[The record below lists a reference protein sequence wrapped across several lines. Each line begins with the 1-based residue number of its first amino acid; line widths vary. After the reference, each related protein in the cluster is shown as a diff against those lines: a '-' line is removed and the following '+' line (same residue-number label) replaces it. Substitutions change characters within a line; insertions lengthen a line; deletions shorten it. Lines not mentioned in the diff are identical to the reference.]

1 MIGVFTHIIFDGLTS
16 RSGYF
21 VQHISLLNF
30 NVDGILGFSMPFY
43 IFLWYSLTILGLMV
57 LLFQMIKSFFTLKEL
72 GYELKISWLRIATI
86 TLLWILLL
94 YIGIDVLE
102 PKGYL
107 RWGILLG
114 GTLFYSV
121 LMISTSYYIQNL
133 ISLQKREKL
142 LNKERFKS

>member
-1 MIGVFTHIIFDGLTS
+1 
-16 RSGYF
+16 
-21 VQHISLLNF
+21 
-30 NVDGILGFSMPFY
+30 
-43 IFLWYSLTILGLMV
+43 MV